1 MKYRKPVKRSA
12 VRGLWSTENTPW
24 FRFGPNRWYHRQTI
38 RQIVGVCPMDITI
51 KIGAVLL
58 LLAGAI
64 YPMFAI
70 LGLMNRLNR
79 KGVPLPSPAQMMVRM
94 LLIAAVPLAG
104 ILGGFA
110 GLSPSVWNSNVLRWV
125 ILMAAVASAVGFIV
139 LAVLVRSDKAAAEKV
154 SPAKIENE

>member
-1 MKYRKPVKRSA
+1 
-12 VRGLWSTENTPW
+12 
-24 FRFGPNRWYHRQTI
+24 
-38 RQIVGVCPMDITI
+38 MDILI

-70 LGLMNRLNR
+70 FGLMNRLNR
-79 KGVPLPSPAQMMVRM
+79 KGGPLPSPAQMMVRM
-94 LLIAAVPLAG
+94 LLIATVPLAG

-125 ILMAAVASAVGFIV
+125 ILMAAVASAVGFII

>member
-1 MKYRKPVKRSA
+1 
-12 VRGLWSTENTPW
+12 
-24 FRFGPNRWYHRQTI
+24 
-38 RQIVGVCPMDITI
+38 MDITI

-104 ILGGFA
+104 ILGGFS

-139 LAVLVRSDKAAAEKV
+139 LAVLVRADRVATKQETAV
-154 SPAKIENE
+154 QVENE

>member
-1 MKYRKPVKRSA
+1 
-12 VRGLWSTENTPW
+12 
-24 FRFGPNRWYHRQTI
+24 
-38 RQIVGVCPMDITI
+38 MDITI

-70 LGLMNRLNR
+70 VGLMNRLNR
-79 KGVPLPSPAQMMVRM
+79 KGAPLPAPAQMMARM
-94 LLIAAVPLAG
+94 LLIATVPLAG

-125 ILMAAVASAVGFIV
+125 ILMAAVASAVGFV
-139 LAVLVRSDKAAAEKV
+139 ALAVLVRSERTATKQE
-154 SPAKIENE
+154 SPTKSENE

>member
-1 MKYRKPVKRSA
+1 MKYQKPVKRSA

-38 RQIVGVCPMDITI
+38 RQIIGVCPMDILI

-70 LGLMNRLNR
+70 FGLMNRLNR
-79 KGVPLPSPAQMMVRM
+79 KGAPLPSPAQMMVRM
-94 LLIAAVPLAG
+94 LLIATVPLAG

-125 ILMAAVASAVGFIV
+125 ILMAAAASAVGFIV
-139 LAVLVRSDKAAAEKV
+139 LAVLVRADRAATKQETAV
-154 SPAKIENE
+154 QVENE